1 MKTQQLNFHILC
13 ECCSSPTTE
22 EIATKRGYALR
33 KCPNCELI
41 FVYPQPSSEELNFIY
56 SKSQGYF
63 GTAATDLTN
72 TSAES
77 ALYLK
82 DLLKAHNS
90 HTGTLL
96 DIGCSTGKL
105 IFHMQK
111 LGWTVAGCDVNA
123 EAVDIAIN
131 NGLNAQ
137 VGTVEAINYAPE
149 SFDVINM
156 GDVIEHVSS
165 PSKTLQSAYHLLKP
179 NGIIVIRTPNAQS
192 GFSLS
197 TLFLSR
203 MTGFPWAHSEA
214 PYHLFEFTPKSMQ
227 ELVKK
232 VGFLPAEIMTSGKVP
247 FLYTVGVLD
256 FLMT

>member
-1 MKTQQLNFHILC
+1 M
-13 ECCSSPTTE
+13 
-22 EIATKRGYALR
+22 
-33 KCPNCELI
+33 
-41 FVYPQPSSEELNFIY
+41 
-56 SKSQGYF
+56 
-63 GTAATDLTN
+63 
-72 TSAES
+72 
-77 ALYLK
+77 
-82 DLLKAHNS
+82 
-90 HTGTLL
+90 
-96 DIGCSTGKL
+96 STY
-105 IFHMQK
+105 QK

-137 VGTVEAINYAPE
+137 VGTVEAINYAPQ

-165 PSKTLQSAYHLLKP
+165 PSKTLQLAYQLLKP

-192 GFSLS
+192 SFSLS

-232 VGFLPAEIMTSGKVP
+232 VGFLPAEIMTSGKAP
-247 FLYTVGVLD
+247 FLYTVGGTGFFDELKRNLKSSGNYQIKVTAISYIPKLIAVTCLLIPFYLYSRIAD
-256 FLMT
+256 WIQHNGHSMTVITRRPI